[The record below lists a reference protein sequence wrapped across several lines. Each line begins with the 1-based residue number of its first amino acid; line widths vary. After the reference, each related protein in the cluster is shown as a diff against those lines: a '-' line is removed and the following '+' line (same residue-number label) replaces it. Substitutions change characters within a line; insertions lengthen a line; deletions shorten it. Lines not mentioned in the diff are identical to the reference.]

1 MSGGGWVSGADAL
14 ALLSAALAAQRPEAL
29 AVLSASLAAQRAKAL
44 TLLSASLAAQ
54 RAESLALL
62 PASLTATV
70 APTARQRLGV
80 LLLNVP
86 SMASLPLLPAAAALP
101 EFSTHLAAAELAAL
115 HLRCLVPI
123 LSPRQILA

>member
-54 RAESLALL
+54 RAEALALL
-62 PASLTATV
+62 PASLTAAV
-70 APTARQRLGV
+70 GPTARQRLGF
-80 LLLNVP
+80 LPLAVP
-86 SMASLPLLPAAAALP
+86 SMAPLPLLPAATALAD
-101 EFSTHLAAAELAAL
+101 FSAHLAAAELAAL
-115 HLRCLVPI
+115 HPRCLGT
-123 LSPRQILA
+123 LF

>member
-44 TLLSASLAAQ
+44 ALLSASLAAQ
-54 RAESLALL
+54 RAEALALL

-70 APTARQRLGV
+70 APTARQRLAF
-80 LLLNVP
+80 LLVVVP
-86 SMASLPLLPAAAALP
+86 SMAPLPVLRAAAAL
-101 EFSTHLAAAELAAL
+101 AAELAAKLEAL
-115 HLRCLVPI
+115 HPRCLGTHQAI